1 MTINMNEIKRV
12 LVAVDLTQ
20 IDETLVQYITM
31 LSNKIS
37 LDKIY
42 FFNVLKNFE
51 LPDEIVEKYPDV
63 VAPQD
68 EAAKKEIQFT
78 IDQEAGN
85 QLKAEYEIKVVE
97 GNTAEQI
104 LKWAKIKKI
113 DLIVVGR
120 KSGLEGDGIISGKVV
135 KLAPCS
141 VIFVPE
147 VLPQNL
153 QKIVV
158 PIDYSFASKLAFE
171 FSLILA
177 SNIKGVKITC
187 LNIYSMPTG
196 YHATGKSY
204 EEFGEIMKTNS
215 KKSFHKFVED
225 YDTKGKT
232 IEAKFELDEKDNI
245 SKMIYQFSVKEK
257 ASAIVIGSKGRTQ
270 AAAILLGSIAEK
282 LIHLN
287 AQLPLIVVKERRHNM
302 DFLEALMKI

>member
-1 MTINMNEIKRV
+1 MNEIKRV

-31 LSNKIS
+31 LSNQIS

-42 FFNVLKNFE
+42 FFNVLKKFE
-51 LPDEIVEKYPDV
+51 LPDEIAEKYPDV

-78 IDQEAGN
+78 IDQEAGD

-97 GNTAEQI
+97 GNQAEQI
-104 LKWAKIKKI
+104 LKWAKIKEV
-113 DLIVVGR
+113 DLIVLGR
-120 KSGLEGDGIISGKVV
+120 KLGLEGEGIVSRKVV

-158 PIDYSFASKLAFE
+158 PIDYSSASKLAFE
-171 FSLILA
+171 FSLSLA
-177 SNIKGVKITC
+177 SNIEELEIMC
-187 LNIYSMPTG
+187 LNIYGIPTG
-196 YHATGKSY
+196 YHTTGKSY
-204 EEFGEIMKTNS
+204 EEFGEIMKRNS
-215 KKSFHKFVED
+215 KDSFQKFVEN
-225 YDTKGKT
+225 YETKGKT
-232 IEAKFELDEKDNI
+232 IDAKFELDEKGSI
-245 SKMIYQFSVKEK
+245 SKKIYQFSVKEK
-257 ASAIVIGSKGRTQ
+257 ATAIVIGSKGRTQ

-282 LIHLN
+282 LIQLN

-302 DFLEALMKI
+302 DFLEALMKL

>member
-1 MTINMNEIKRV
+1 MNEIKRV

-31 LSNKIS
+31 LSNNIS

-42 FFNVLKNFE
+42 FFNVLKKFD
-51 LPDEIVEKYPDV
+51 LPDEIAKKYPDV

-68 EAAKKEIQFT
+68 EAAKNEIQFT
-78 IDQEAGN
+78 VDQEAGD

-97 GNTAEQI
+97 GNTTEQI
-104 LKWAKIKKI
+104 LKWAKIKEI

-120 KSGLEGDGIISGKVV
+120 KSGLEGEGIISGKVV

-141 VIFVPE
+141 VILVPE

-158 PIDYSFASKLAFE
+158 PIDYSSASKLAFE
-171 FSLILA
+171 FSLFLA
-177 SNIKGVKITC
+177 STIQGLKITC
-187 LNIYSMPTG
+187 LNIYGIPTG

-204 EEFGEIMKTNS
+204 EEFAEIMKNNS
-215 KKSFHKFVED
+215 KATFQKFIEN
-225 YDTKGKT
+225 YDTKGKV
-232 IEAKFELDEKDNI
+232 IDAKFELDEKDSI
-245 SKMIYQFSVKEK
+245 AKKIYRFAVKEK

-270 AAAILLGSIAEK
+270 VAAILLGSIAEK
-282 LIHLN
+282 LIQLN
-287 AQLPLIVVKERRHNM
+287 AQFPLIVVKERRHNM
-302 DFLEALMKI
+302 GFLEALMKL